1 MPDRHVT
8 ATRRIN
14 HALTKFL
21 SPLTAA
27 DELTTLDAILPN
39 LQLRRFELL
48 QIVYPFSQIVDG
60 EAVPRG

>member
-14 HALTKFL
+14 RALTKFL
-21 SPLTAA
+21 SPLQPA
-27 DELTTLDAILPN
+27 DELITLDAILPD

-48 QIVYPFSQIVDG
+48 QTVYPFSQVVDDA
-60 EAVPRG
+60 EVKRG